1 MRAVLVQ
8 GQNARYNINT
18 RRSVRWL
25 DELNYAWCLPV
36 HISVRVTVVCYS
48 YTSARVSGTFVYG
61 CVFLLSIVETAKKL
75 RVVGHRVTETEWN
88 PV

>member
-1 MRAVLVQ
+1 M
-8 GQNARYNINT
+8 
-18 RRSVRWL
+18 RWL

-36 HISVRVTVVCYS
+36 PGYFCVPGTRVRVTVVCYSYS

-75 RVVGHRVTETEWN
+75 RV
-88 PV
+88 